1 MSSVRPSFKRQ
12 VLGYR
17 RKAVDEYLAELEAS
31 IAELQDQ
38 LERVTHPDAHD
49 LALRATRLAV
59 EEILQAATDDAA
71 SIRAAAASGHEGTAP
86 EIDRVPDT

>member
-1 MSSVRPSFKRQ
+1 MSSARPPFKRQ

-17 RKAVDEYLAELEAS
+17 RKAVDEHLAALDAS

-38 LERVTHPDAHD
+38 LERVAHPDAHD

-71 SIRAAAASGHEGTAP
+71 SIRAAASGREGTAP
-86 EIDRVPDT
+86 EIDRLPDT

>member
-1 MSSVRPSFKRQ
+1 MSSVYASFKRQ

-17 RKAVDEYLAELEAS
+17 RKAVDARLAELEAS

-38 LERVTHPDAHD
+38 LERATHPDAHD

-71 SIRAAAASGHEGTAP
+71 SIRAAAASGREGAAP
-86 EIDRVPDT
+86 EIDQVPDT